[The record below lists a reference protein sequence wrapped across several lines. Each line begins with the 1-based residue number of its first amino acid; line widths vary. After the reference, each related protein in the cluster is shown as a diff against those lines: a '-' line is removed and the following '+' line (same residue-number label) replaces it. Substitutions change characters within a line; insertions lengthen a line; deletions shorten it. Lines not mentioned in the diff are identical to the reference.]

1 MVAGVSM
8 LPESGEKASGH
19 WGIEIPEIPPKKSVK
34 AQPKKSVFET
44 VFGLSMYRSRS
55 VRFEVQLCSAV

>member
-19 WGIEIPEIPPKKSVK
+19 RGIEIPRILTKGGVK
-34 AQPKKSVFET
+34 ALPKKSVFKIL
-44 VFGLSMYRSRS
+44 FGLSMYRFRS